1 MSKERQWQGQILY
14 NYQFHELIF
23 QLTYARRFSFDYT
36 NKKKK
41 KKSLERRDRVQQ
53 NLFI

>member
-14 NYQFHELIF
+14 YYQFHELIF
-23 QLTYARRFSFDYT
+23 QLTYVRRFSFGY
-36 NKKKK
+36 KKE
-41 KKSLERRDRVQQ
+41 KKSLERRDRTQQ